1 MTTTPTR
8 LALATLAAAA
18 ATLVALPAQAQQAG
32 HYVGTT
38 SQGLSIDITVAQ
50 TDADGL
56 VLTGQTTQ
64 WNEDCKTG
72 DTKFA
77 WWGVGAY
84 VPLTG
89 RSASQT
95 YTGQSLYEKVF
106 FHWNPAGDTVTGNFD
121 NAEATFVDVNANH
134 GKTEQCHS
142 GKQTFTAT
150 LQPPVAG
157 VAPQPAMRAG
167 EARAVVR

>member
-1 MTTTPTR
+1 MTTISTR
-8 LALATLAAAA
+8 SALVAIAAA
-18 ATLVALPAQAQQAG
+18 ATLALPALAQQAG

-38 SQGLSIDITVAQ
+38 SQGLSIDLTVVQ

-56 VLTGQTTQ
+56 VFTGQTTQ

-84 VPLTG
+84 TPLTG
-89 RSASQT
+89 RTATES
-95 YTGQSLYEKVF
+95 YIGQSLYEHFF
-106 FHWNPAGDTVTGNFD
+106 FHWNPAGDTVTGNFS

-134 GKTEQCHS
+134 SKTEQCHS

-150 LQPPVAG
+150 LQPPAAG
-157 VAPQPAMRAG
+157 VAPQAALKAG